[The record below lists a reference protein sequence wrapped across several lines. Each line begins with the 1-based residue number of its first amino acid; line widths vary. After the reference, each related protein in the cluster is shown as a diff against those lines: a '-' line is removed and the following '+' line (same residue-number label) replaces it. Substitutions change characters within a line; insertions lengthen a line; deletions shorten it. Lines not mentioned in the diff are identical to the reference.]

1 MKKEQSPKSER
12 EKSDVQ
18 GDTVIRR
25 ANQAQVPFLCVPVEN
40 PFEKRK
46 PSGLLKRELYRVIKL
61 K

>member
-12 EKSDVQ
+12 EKNDIS

-25 ANQAQVPFLCVPVEN
+25 VNQAQVPFLCVPVAD

-46 PSGLLKRELYRVIKL
+46 TTGLLKRSLYRVIKL

>member
-12 EKSDVQ
+12 KKSDVQ

-25 ANQAQVPFLCVPVEN
+25 ANQAQVPFLYVPVEN
-40 PFEKRK
+40 LFEKRK
-46 PSGLLKRELYRVIKL
+46 TTGFLKRSLYRVIKL